1 MNDTWFIHSCLA
13 FKPFSLFSLYPLYLL
28 YPLFSLYPLCPLSL
42 SPLYTHPY
50 PLYPLNH
57 LYPHCYPRY
66 VPICTP
72 AFSVDNCGREEEEG
86 NHLAKSG
93 ESMQAL
99 AKVRDTV
106 RVYLASRIDGR
117 IEYRLS

>member
-1 MNDTWFIHSCLA
+1 MNGTWFIHSWLA
-13 FKPFSLFSLYPLYLL
+13 SNPF
-28 YPLFSLYPLCPLSL
+28 PLFPLFPL
-42 SPLYTHPY
+42 Y
-50 PLYPLNH
+50 PLYPLFF
-57 LYPHCYPRY
+57 LYPVYLSFSSLSTHHTLYILSTISTLNVTHSLHVRY

-99 AKVRDTV
+99 AKVRETV
-106 RVYLASRIDGR
+106 RVYLLGVTCV
-117 IEYRLS
+117 E